1 MPHHR
6 HVKIYIPLLK
16 RLAVCLIVRHRFAV
30 KHPFEFSRDMYRHL
44 CLITS
49 VYNAYLCMNTW
60 FFSPQITSNGVFSFE
75 EVNVTQLQFL
85 QSESSN
91 TLTPSQSST
100 TPLIATLWTLT
111 PSEQDNNRTLYARV
125 AQDNTTLGL
134 VRDMIAAENTAL
146 SDYQPTV
153 AIVVTWTRELM
164 VHTVCTVHVCLH
176 AMQLV
181 WSGYATSTHA

>member
-1 MPHHR
+1 MNK
-6 HVKIYIPLLK
+6 V
-16 RLAVCLIVRHRFAV
+16 
-30 KHPFEFSRDMYRHL
+30 
-44 CLITS
+44 
-49 VYNAYLCMNTW
+49 VYNAYLRLCINTW

-75 EVNVTQLQFL
+75 EVGTEELQFL
-85 QSESSN
+85 QFESSN
-91 TLTPSQSST
+91 TGFPSQLSS

-111 PSEQDNNRTLYARV
+111 PSEQEGNRTLYTRV

-134 VRDMIAAENTAL
+134 VRDMIAAENTEL

-181 WSGYATSTHA
+181 WIGHTILPHMHETSVMCDHSLKKVMCVVSIDDALEFSGAIPPPPPDACF